1 VLRAVLVTGA
11 SGGIGAA
18 IAHAFAEAGDRVVV
32 HYSSRR
38 EAAEEVVAAL
48 PGEGHVALGADVAD
62 PAQAKELVDATVR
75 AFGGLDVLVN
85 NAGVEREH
93 PVLDVSYE
101 EWQRAWAHITSINL
115 IGPANLAYCA
125 VQHMR
130 DGGGR
135 IINVSSRS
143 ASRGE
148 PDDIAYAAA
157 KAGLNAMGQS
167 LAQAVGHH
175 GIAVTTVA
183 PGFVDAGMADKLM
196 AGPKAAPIRA
206 QSPFGRVAR
215 ADEVAQAV
223 LYLASPAAEFASG
236 AILDLFGAS
245 YLRS

>member
-1 VLRAVLVTGA
+1 LRAVLVTGA

-18 IAHAFAEAGDRVVV
+18 IAHAFAEAGDRVAV

-38 EAAEEVVAAL
+38 EAAEQVVAAL
-48 PGEGHVALGADVAD
+48 PGEGHLAVGADIAD
-62 PAQAKELVDATVR
+62 PAQARELVDTA
-75 AFGGLDVLVN
+75 AEALGGLDVLVN
-85 NAGVEREH
+85 NAGVQREH

-101 EWQRAWAHITSINL
+101 EWQDAWSHIMSINL
-115 IGPANLAYCA
+115 IGPANVAYCA

-130 DGGGR
+130 DRGGR

-143 ASRGE
+143 ACRGE
-148 PDDIAYAAA
+148 PGEIAYAAA

-167 LAQAVGHH
+167 LAQAVGHR

-183 PGFVDAGMADKLM
+183 PGFVDAGMADPIM
-196 AGPKAAPIRA
+196 AGPRGEEIRA
-206 QSPFGRVAR
+206 QSPLGRVAR

-223 LYLASPAAEFASG
+223 LYFASPAAEFASG

-245 YLRS
+245 HLRS